1 MIKSAK
7 KEKYYGTLAYAD
19 GEIRKVISHVKE
31 VTEDSDGIKHSE
43 YWILKNFGY
52 VSKIVSVEAYKIMT
66 ALDTVTAVV
75 KVDGRTYI
83 GHAQCNPNDQ
93 FDGAFGRKL
102 ALARA
107 MHDHS
112 MIRYL
117 EELSNWSLDADG
129 TDEDDDEEFISAGD
143 VDGSNVWYCCHCGEP
158 VHKDEAIADHYTD
171 DIYCSEACF
180 YAAGGN
186 IDPDGDDDDGDNNYC
201 DYCLEDIPDGAN
213 FVDADGHQYCC
224 AECMEKAL
232 AEKDDG
238 DDEE

>member
-83 GHAQCNPNDQ
+83 GHAQCNPSDQ

-107 MHDHS
+107 MLKEAN
-112 MIRYL
+112 IYIL
-117 EELSNWSLDADG
+117 
-129 TDEDDDEEFISAGD
+129 
-143 VDGSNVWYCCHCGEP
+143 
-158 VHKDEAIADHYTD
+158 DEAFSAIDKNLKETIKDSLISKLRDKTVIVVSHQLKNFEQFDRVYEIRGKRLNC
-171 DIYCSEACF
+171 IYSHE
-180 YAAGGN
+180 
-186 IDPDGDDDDGDNNYC
+186 
-201 DYCLEDIPDGAN
+201 
-213 FVDADGHQYCC
+213 
-224 AECMEKAL
+224 
-232 AEKDDG
+232 
-238 DDEE
+238 

>member
-129 TDEDDDEEFISAGD
+129 TDADDDEEFISAGD
-143 VDGSNVWYCCHCGEP
+143 VDGTETLYCCQCGEP
-158 VHKDEAIADHYTD
+158 MDADEAIPDSYTD
-171 DIYCSEACF
+171 DIYCCQSC
-180 YAAGGN
+180 YLAAGGN

-201 DYCLEDIPDGAN
+201 DYCLENIPDGTN

-232 AEKDDG
+232 AEKDS